1 LKTKSRPNSI
11 GFVSLGC
18 SKNLVDSEQ
27 LVRQIEANQ
36 IKVIFDPETISGY
49 DTAIINTCGF
59 IGEAKQESINII
71 LQFIEAKRKGLI
83 SRVFVLGCLSE
94 RYKQQLELEIPE
106 VDGYF
111 GINELKQIIQEIG
124 CNYKNEL
131 IGERSITTPFHYE
144 YLKIAEG
151 CIRKCSFCAI
161 PLIRGK
167 HVSKPIED
175 ILNESKLLIKSGVK
189 EINLISQDTTY
200 YGLDLYHERRLPELL
215 EKLASLYGLKW
226 LRIHYTYPDGF
237 PMRVLDV
244 MNRHENICK
253 YLDIPLQHINNRIL
267 RSMRRNISTNKTKKL
282 IATIRNKVPGIAI
295 RTTLMVGY
303 PGETDKEFQE
313 LLDFVNEFKFDRLGV
328 FTYSHEED
336 TEAYSLIDNIPDKV
350 KKQRA
355 SDIMSLQE
363 SISYQLNTLKIGKT
377 IKAIVDKVWD
387 DHFTSRSEMDS
398 PEVDNEII
406 IKKTSGNL
414 MTGQFYEVK
423 IIGAENFDLYA
434 ELV

>member
-1 LKTKSRPNSI
+1 MKTKSRPNSI

-131 IGERSITTPFHYE
+131 IGERSITTPSHYE

-377 IKAIVDKVWD
+377 IKAIVDKVWE
-387 DHFTSRSEMDS
+387 DHFTARSEMDS